1 MAYASFRCLVKAP
14 LTTVWKSL
22 QNKVNIDNQGR
33 TGAIFASSAAEKR
46 LLLNLPQGTRLQE
59 EVMIDSERNEI
70 VVRLKAGQSLEG
82 ERRFALRAGAG
93 QSASVLDS
101 VLNWKTSSSE
111 LDREIMQAAVEVLV
125 RDFALEIKL
134 EIETEADVA

>member
-22 QNKVNIDNQGR
+22 QNKVQHPDR
-33 TGAIFASSAAEKR
+33 AGAVFASSAAEQR
-46 LLLNLPQGTRLQE
+46 LLANLPQGTRLLE
-59 EVMIDSERNEI
+59 EIMIDAERNEI

-82 ERRFALRAGAG
+82 ERRFVLRASDG
-93 QSASVLDS
+93 QPEAFLDS
-101 VLNWKTSSSE
+101 VLNWKTKSSE

-125 RDFALEIKL
+125 RDFALEIKQ
-134 EIETEADVA
+134 EAEVA